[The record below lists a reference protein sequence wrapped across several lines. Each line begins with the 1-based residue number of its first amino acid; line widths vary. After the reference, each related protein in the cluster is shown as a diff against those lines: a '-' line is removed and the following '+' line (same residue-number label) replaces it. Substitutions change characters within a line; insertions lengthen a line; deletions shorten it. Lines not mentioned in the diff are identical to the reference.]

1 MCRCAEPRRP
11 VSGVREALR
20 MPRDRSADAVNAA
33 TVTPCRRAADVKT
46 SEPVPRAPRDA
57 LEARGP
63 RARRHLDARAAWA
76 RHVCERPRRAVDS
89 NAF

>member
-1 MCRCAEPRRP
+1 
-11 VSGVREALR
+11 
-20 MPRDRSADAVNAA
+20 MPRDRSAVDAVNAA

-46 SEPVPRAPRDA
+46 SDAVPRAPRDA

-63 RARRHLDARAAWA
+63 RARWHLDARAAWA

>member
-33 TVTPCRRAADVKT
+33 TVTPCR
-46 SEPVPRAPRDA
+46 APRTLNLA
-57 LEARGP
+57 WQCRGRHGTRSKRVD
-63 RARRHLDARAAWA
+63 RARDGT
-76 RHVCERPRRAVDS
+76 
-89 NAF
+89 